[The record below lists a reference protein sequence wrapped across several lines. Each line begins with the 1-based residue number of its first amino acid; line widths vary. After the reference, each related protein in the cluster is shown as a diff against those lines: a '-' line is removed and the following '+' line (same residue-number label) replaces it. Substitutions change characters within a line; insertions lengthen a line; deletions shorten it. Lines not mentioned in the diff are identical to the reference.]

1 MVYNCSNNSI
11 ILSGLRA
18 RLSASFTLKS
28 FTPFL
33 LHPHPPSLFLA
44 SSFLR
49 RRRRRR
55 CLSRVP
61 SSFLLAVSSSS
72 LCGFFLLLPRFD
84 PLRALHRPRHPPL
97 VQSIINLSI
106 PSRSFHPH
114 IIRARHTRREFEPRL
129 YPPPPRPCTARTR
142 IVVSRLAHRPRRF
155 IFIYLSAAI
164 YMHDCK

>member
-33 LHPHPPSLFLA
+33 LHPHRPSLFLA
-44 SSFLR
+44 SSFLH
-49 RRRRRR
+49 RRR

-61 SSFLLAVSSSS
+61 SSFLLAV
-72 LCGFFLLLPRFD
+72 LFLL
-84 PLRALHRPRHPPL
+84 PLRFLPPFTSIRSPPRSTDRHPPL

-114 IIRARHTRREFEPRL
+114 IIRALHTHAGSSSPGYIPAVYR
-129 YPPPPRPCTARTR
+129 A
-142 IVVSRLAHRPRRF
+142 
-155 IFIYLSAAI
+155 
-164 YMHDCK
+164 D